1 MPAPDTAPQDPPSG
15 AAAGAAPEDPP
26 PAPPVPPPLTSVP
39 PPLPPRAVSPL
50 SEPGP
55 RYVAER
61 LLTTLREEIARA
73 DTKAAV
79 LLSSGVALPALAL
92 PAVRAGVGSGP
103 VGVAGVVLWLAGIAM
118 LAIVT
123 LPRTRPGRPR
133 AGPSRAGPSPTALHR
148 GPGRGDATAAV
159 LAAGRDPGR
168 WLLEQSY
175 DLGVI
180 LAAKYRWMRWAV
192 GCLAA
197 GGAVLATA
205 ALL

>member
-1 MPAPDTAPQDPPSG
+1 MPAPDIPPPAAAGRG
-15 AAAGAAPEDPP
+15 AAAG
-26 PAPPVPPPLTSVP
+26 PVPPPDSP
-39 PPLPPRAVSPL
+39 AASPL

-79 LLSSGVALPALAL
+79 LLSSSVALPTLAV
-92 PAVRAGVGSGP
+92 PATRAGVGSGP
-103 VGVAGVVLWLAGIAM
+103 AGVAGVLLWLAGIAM
-118 LAIVT
+118 LAVVT
-123 LPRTRPGRPR
+123 LPRTRPGPR
-133 AGPSRAGPSPTALHR
+133 RAGPSPTALHR
-148 GPGRGDATAAV
+148 GTGRDDTEAAV

-175 DLGVI
+175 DLGAI
-180 LAAKYRWMRWAV
+180 LAVKYRWMRWAV
-192 GCLAA
+192 GCLVA
-197 GGAVLATA
+197 GGVTVTVT

>member
-1 MPAPDTAPQDPPSG
+1 MSPSASPP
-15 AAAGAAPEDPP
+15 
-26 PAPPVPPPLTSVP
+26 
-39 PPLPPRAVSPL
+39 VSPL

-79 LLSSGVALPALAL
+79 LLSSSVALPALAL

-103 VGVAGVVLWLAGIAM
+103 AGVAGVVLWLAGIAM

-133 AGPSRAGPSPTALHR
+133 AGPSPTALHR
-148 GPGRGDATAAV
+148 GTRRDDATAAV

-175 DLGVI
+175 DLGAI
-180 LAAKYRWMRWAV
+180 LAAKYRWIRWAV
-192 GCLAA
+192 GCLVV
-197 GGAVLATA
+197 GGAVIAATA
-205 ALL
+205 LL